1 MSLLFETIKVVNN
14 TIINIDYHNERVNQ
28 SRQQLLNAC
37 DKWDLNTIIAIP
49 ELKPDQV
56 YKCKIIYS
64 EKPVSIKFYPYVIKP
79 LRTLK
84 LVDCSNIDYRY
95 KYFDRSDLEILKL
108 SNDQADDIIIVQH
121 RRITDCSYANIVF
134 YDGAKWVTPAIPLL
148 KGTKRQQYI
157 DNQLI
162 LERDITISD
171 LQYFTNARIIN
182 AMIDLEESPD
192 ILMENIF

>member
-37 DKWDLNTIIAIP
+37 DKWDLSTIIAIP
-49 ELKPDQV
+49 ELKPEQV

-64 EKPVSIKFYPYVIKP
+64 EKPVSIEFHPYVIKP

-84 LVDCSNIDYRY
+84 LIECSNVDYCY
-95 KYFDRSDLEILKL
+95 KYFDRSHLEILKL
-108 SNDQADDIIIVQH
+108 SNDQTDDIIIVQH
-121 RRITDCSYANIVF
+121 QRITDCSYANIVF
-134 YDGAKWVTPAIPLL
+134 YDGEKWVTPATPLL

-162 LERDITISD
+162 FERDITISD
-171 LQYFTNARIIN
+171 LQYFTKARIIN
-182 AMIDLEESPD
+182 AMIDLDESPD
-192 ILMENIF
+192 IFMENIF